1 MEHKFRLSL
10 PRMNATVKR
19 STHVRA
25 TCNFN
30 TEELKYEDYLR
41 AKLSDVDLMRS
52 SLGTCKKFEFISVR
66 GNNCTNDTAHFIHRD
81 FWHAHSDSNIRGYT
95 CTSLSEG
102 ALKFPAG
109 EDNFGWYETRN
120 SVHRCV
126 ASNDSTT
133 QWWFG
138 VQY

>member
-1 MEHKFRLSL
+1 
-10 PRMNATVKR
+10 MNATVKR

-41 AKLSDVDLMRS
+41 AKLGDIDLMRS
-52 SLGTCKKFEFISVR
+52 SLGTCKKLEFISVH
-66 GNNCTNDTAHFIHRD
+66 GNNCTNDTAHFVQRD
-81 FWHAHSDSNIRGYT
+81 YWHAHSDSNDRGCP

-102 ALKFPAG
+102 AVKFPGG
-109 EDNFGWYETRN
+109 EDNFGWYKARN
-120 SVHRCV
+120 LVHRCV
-126 ASNDSTT
+126 ESNDSTT

-138 VQY
+138 VQYYAL

>member
-25 TCNFN
+25 TCNFS

-66 GNNCTNDTAHFIHRD
+66 RNNCTNDTAHFIPGI
-81 FWHAHSDSNIRGYT
+81 FGMPIVIRI
-95 CTSLSEG
+95 SEDIPVL
-102 ALKFPAG
+102 AYPK
-109 EDNFGWYETRN
+109 
-120 SVHRCV
+120 VH
-126 ASNDSTT
+126 
-133 QWWFG
+133 
-138 VQY
+138 